1 MKFLLRINGQ
11 EHALEWT
18 GQNSPSGPLAG
29 SLDGVSFEAKITAVQ
44 PGVYSLLLGGKQFLA
59 RVAGR
64 SGNAATDPE
73 PYRVQING
81 VSYEIAVQDPRRR
94 ARHRAGLAPE
104 GRQNIPAPMPG
115 KVIRVLVS
123 EGERVEAGQ
132 GLLVVEAMKMQ
143 NEIKSPRA
151 GCVQT
156 VRVREGQT
164 VNAGEVLIV
173 VE

>member
-1 MKFLLRINGQ
+1 MKFRLLINGQ
-11 EHALEWT
+11 EHTLEWT
-18 GQNSPSGPLAG
+18 GQTDLSG
-29 SLDGVSFEAKITAVQ
+29 SLDGVPWEAAITIVQ
-44 PGVYSLLLGGKQFLA
+44 PGVYSLLLGGKHFLA
-59 RVAGR
+59 RVAPGR
-64 SGNAATDPE
+64 PVPSSAGTNPE

-81 VSYEIAVQDPRRR
+81 VWYEIFVQDPRRR
-94 ARHRAGLAPE
+94 SRDRVGLAPE

-115 KVIRVLVS
+115 KVIRILVS
-123 EGERVEAGQ
+123 ENQSVEAGQ

-143 NEIKSPRA
+143 NEIKSPRS
-151 GCVQT
+151 GCVQK